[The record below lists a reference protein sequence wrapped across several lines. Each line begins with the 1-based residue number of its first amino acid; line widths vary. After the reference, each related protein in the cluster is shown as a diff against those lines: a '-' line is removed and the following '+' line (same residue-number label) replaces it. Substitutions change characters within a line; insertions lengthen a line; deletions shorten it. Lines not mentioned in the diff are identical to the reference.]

1 MPESYLFFELIY
13 FIKLN
18 LLKTNRLKQKKG

>member
-13 FIKLN
+13 FIKPN